1 MKSLFPDHLAV
12 AAKAMD
18 FRLERQNV
26 VASNLANIK
35 TPGYQAKRLEF
46 EDQLQAA
53 VENNGAGAMTRT
65 NPRHMPVA
73 FSPGE
78 QGSRLV
84 HEPAARLVQG
94 LDCVDLDK
102 EMAAMAKNTMLYNAV
117 STILH
122 NNFTGMK
129 DIITQGA
136 R

>member
-1 MKSLFPDHLAV
+1 
-12 AAKAMD
+12 
-18 FRLERQNV
+18 
-26 VASNLANIK
+26 
-35 TPGYQAKRLEF
+35 
-46 EDQLQAA
+46 
-53 VENNGAGAMTRT
+53 
-65 NPRHMPVA
+65 RHMPVA
-73 FSPGE
+73 FSPGA
-78 QGSRLV
+78 QGSLVV

-94 LDCVDLDK
+94 LDSVDLDK